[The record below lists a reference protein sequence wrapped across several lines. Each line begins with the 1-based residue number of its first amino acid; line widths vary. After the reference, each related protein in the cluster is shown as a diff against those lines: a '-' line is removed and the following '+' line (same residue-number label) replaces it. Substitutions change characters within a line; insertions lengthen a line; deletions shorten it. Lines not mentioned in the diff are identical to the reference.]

1 MKNKNISFAI
11 NQIVLPNAE
20 FIDFVNLAKL
30 LDISAIE
37 IRNDIANNLIKE
49 NNPQKIKNIC
59 QSRSIKIISINA
71 LQKFNIWTAKRS
83 KEFITLCEYATAAG
97 IEAIVLVPL
106 NDGTQ
111 TDITDR
117 KKNLKE
123 SLKEILPI
131 LQEYNLTGF
140 IEPLG
145 FISSSLRFK
154 SEAVEAINEL
164 SSPLFKMVQDTFHHF
179 LSGERIDFPSLT
191 GLVHISGVKNTHI
204 EISKLKDDHRS
215 VIDKND
221 ILNNIG
227 QIKSLLKSGYKD
239 FFSFEPFS
247 SSILEKNYSYQASRK
262 SFDFIQSNL
271 N

>member
-11 NQIVLPNAE
+11 NQIVLLNAK

-49 NNPQKIKNIC
+49 NNPQKIKDIC
-59 QSRSIKIISINA
+59 KSRSIKIISINA
-71 LQKFNIWTAKRS
+71 LQKFNIWTAERS

-164 SSPLFKMVQDTFHHF
+164 SSPLFKMVHDTFHHF

-204 EISKLKDDHRS
+204 EISKLKDDHREL
-215 VIDKND
+215 IDKND
-221 ILNNIG
+221 ILDNVA
-227 QIKSLLKSGYKD
+227 QIKSLMSNGYKGSI
-239 FFSFEPFS
+239 SFEPFS
-247 SSILEKNYSYQASRK
+247 KKIQNSTNICKEILESIDYIKLQC
-262 SFDFIQSNL
+262 
-271 N
+271 